1 MYSAHFPK
9 SVPDEWKNGKFSHV
23 SGKVP
28 APGGQGGSG
37 GISLRSAGSES
48 AEGAAAAAF
57 AGYGADSAAL
67 VHARLQFQIVGQL
80 RIIQLITHE
89 RP

>member
-1 MYSAHFPK
+1 MEEWEIEPRFGKSAR
-9 SVPDEWKNGKFSHV
+9 
-23 SGKVP
+23 
-28 APGGQGGSG
+28 AGGQGGPG
-37 GISLRSAGSES
+37 GISLRSAGSEL
-48 AEGAAAAAF
+48 AEGAAAAGAAF